1 MLYYDEIPYELK
13 GVPCL
18 LGIKHYLYQ
27 PAFKGSA
34 YLCDNPDDY
43 YGYEEIEYDILDSE
57 GCISKSLMDKL
68 RKEDFADIRMFISKY
83 CANERKCRE

>member
-13 GVPCL
+13 GVSCL

-27 PAFKGSA
+27 PPFKGSA

-57 GCISKSLMDKL
+57 GRISKSLMDRL
-68 RKEDFADIRMFISKY
+68 CKEDFVDIRMFISKY
-83 CANERKCRE
+83 YADERKYYE